1 MEFIISIEVGFD
13 KVLTGG
19 VLALHKLS
27 YELAYRGQKVI
38 IFTEPEYPH
47 PNIRIEKGSSENN
60 LNFEYDPDRTII
72 CPSFDWK
79 NNSDIKNVARWALY
93 HVNQEM
99 AINVCE
105 SDEIFNFGTFYV
117 PTKKIVRKLTVLD
130 YKKEIYFNRGK
141 KRNKKYCHILLKN
154 NPEGAENIIGHFNSF
169 SLDDYKTKGCFDY
182 LAEKFNEFEYF
193 LTFDDKTFLTT
204 AAALCGCKP
213 IILKKNNISP
223 WEYRKNNPIQAVGV
237 AYGIDDLEWVESTLK
252 FVSNHIDYL
261 IEQDNKTIDEFIEFW
276 KTKINQ

>member
-1 MEFIISIEVGFD
+1 MEFIISIKVGFD

-19 VLALHKLS
+19 VLAFHRLS
-27 YELAYRGQKVI
+27 YELANRGQKVI

-47 PNIRIEKGSSENN
+47 PNIRVEKNSSENN
-60 LNFEYDPDRTII
+60 LNFEYNPEKTVI
-72 CPSFDWK
+72 CPSFDWD

-93 HVNQEM
+93 HISPET
-99 AINVCE
+99 ARNV
-105 SDEIFNFGTFYV
+105 SDTDEIFNFGSFDI
-117 PTKKIVRKLTVLD
+117 PIQKKVRKLTVID
-130 YKKEIYFNRGK
+130 YKKEIYYDRGN
-141 KRNKKYCHILLKN
+141 KRNRKYCHILLKN
-154 NPEGAENIIGHFNSF
+154 TPPNFENIISHFNSF

-213 IILKKNNISP
+213 IILKNNNLSP

-237 AYGIDDLEWVESTLK
+237 AYGIEDLKWAEQTSD
-252 FVSNHIDYL
+252 FVSSHVDYL
-261 IEQDNKTIDEFIEFW
+261 IEQDNKTVDEFIEFW
-276 KTKINQ
+276 KTKIN